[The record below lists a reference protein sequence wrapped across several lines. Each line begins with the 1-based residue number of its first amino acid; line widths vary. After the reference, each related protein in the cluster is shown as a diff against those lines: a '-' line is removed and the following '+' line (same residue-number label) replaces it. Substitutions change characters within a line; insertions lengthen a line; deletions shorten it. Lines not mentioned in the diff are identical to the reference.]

1 MIKHRILNALV
12 IFLGFSL
19 VVLPVLA
26 HHSISAEFDP
36 SKNFTLKGTITQVD
50 WENPH
55 VYVHLDVKDDS
66 GKIVNWALETYPPAV
81 LHKGGV
87 TRETFK
93 PGQVVSIDAFPPKDG
108 TKSLA
113 YLKVIAFSD
122 GHSIEIWVG
131 DPDQYNR

>member
-1 MIKHRILNALV
+1 MTRKALSLAFAFFV
-12 IFLGFSL
+12 LFL
-19 VVLPVLA
+19 VVPAFA

-55 VYVHLDVKDDS
+55 VYIHLDVPDSS

-81 LHKGGV
+81 LHKGRV

-93 PGQVVSIDAFPPKDG
+93 PGQVVAIDAFPPKDG

-113 YLKVIAFSD
+113 YLKTITFAD

-131 DPDQYNR
+131 DPSQYK

>member
-1 MIKHRILNALV
+1 MRLRHLGV
-12 IFLGFSL
+12 IVMAFGLLLGVGP
-19 VVLPVLA
+19 VVA
-26 HHSISAEFDP
+26 HHSITAEFDP
-36 SKNFTLKGTITQVD
+36 SKTTVLKGTITQVD

-55 VYVHLDVKDDS
+55 VYVHLDVTDDS
-66 GKIVNWALETYPPAV
+66 GKIVNWALETYPPGV

-93 PGQVVSIDAFPPKDG
+93 PGQVVTIDAFAPKDG

-113 YLKVIAFSD
+113 YLKVITFSD

-131 DPDQYNR
+131 DPSQYK

>member
-1 MIKHRILNALV
+1 MTRKVGLV
-12 IFLGFSL
+12 LAS
-19 VVLPVLA
+19 VVLSLAIPVFA

-55 VYVHLDVKDDS
+55 VYVHLDVPDSS

-113 YLKVIAFSD
+113 YLKTITFAD

-131 DPDQYNR
+131 DPKDYK

>member
-1 MIKHRILNALV
+1 MTRRMLSALMV
-12 IFLGFSL
+12 SFGLFL
-19 VVLPVLA
+19 VVPVFA

-55 VYVHLDVKDDS
+55 VYIHLDVPDSS
-66 GKIVNWALETYPPAV
+66 GKVVNWALETYPPAV

-93 PGQVVSIDAFPPKDG
+93 PGQVVTIDSFPPKDG

-113 YLKVIAFSD
+113 YLKTITFAD

-131 DPDQYNR
+131 DPNQYK

>member
-1 MIKHRILNALV
+1 MRHRPLRILIVTFGL
-12 IFLGFSL
+12 FLEVATAF
-19 VVLPVLA
+19 A
-26 HHSISAEFDP
+26 HHSITAEFDP
-36 SKNFTLKGTITQVD
+36 SKTIVLKGTITQVD

-55 VYVHLDVKDDS
+55 VYVHLDVKDDV
-66 GKIVNWALETYPPAV
+66 GKVENWALESYPPAV

-93 PGQVVSIDAFPPKDG
+93 PGQLVKVDAFPPKDG

-113 YLKVIAFSD
+113 YLKVITFSD

-131 DPDQYNR
+131 DPNQYK

>member
-1 MIKHRILNALV
+1 MVAFGLLLEVTPA
-12 IFLGFSL
+12 F
-19 VVLPVLA
+19 A
-26 HHSISAEFDP
+26 HHSITAEFDP
-36 SKNFTLKGTITQVD
+36 SKTMVLKGTITQVD

-55 VYVHLDVKDDS
+55 VYVHLDVRDDS
-66 GKIVNWALETYPPAV
+66 GKIFNWALETYPPAV

-93 PGQVVSIDAFPPKDG
+93 PGQVVTIDAFPPKDG

-113 YLKVIAFSD
+113 YLKVITFSD

-131 DPDQYNR
+131 DPNQYR